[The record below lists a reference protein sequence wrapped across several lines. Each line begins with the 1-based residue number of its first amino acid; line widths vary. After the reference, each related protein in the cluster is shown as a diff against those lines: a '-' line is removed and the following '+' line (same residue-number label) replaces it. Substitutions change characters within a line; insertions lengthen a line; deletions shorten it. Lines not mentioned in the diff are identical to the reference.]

1 MQVSVSIFMDES
13 WCTIY
18 GDNKESCFHGFP
30 SSLLSSDLQGTSM
43 KAAVAKN
50 VSGEKTDVTELI
62 EYYVIVDV

>member
-13 WCTIY
+13 WRTTY

-30 SSLLSSDLQGTSM
+30 SSLLSSDIQGTSM
-43 KAAVAKN
+43 KAPVAKN

-62 EYYVIVDV
+62 NYVIVDV